1 MAALEGAV
9 SDPSLLCDLEGS
21 GPVAALEEEF
31 ARLCGRRYA
40 LAVSSGTAAVHAALL
55 AAGVGPG
62 DEVITTPY
70 SWPQT
75 LSPILFTGATPVFA
89 DIDPNTWHLAPES
102 VIARITAKTKAIVVA
117 HLFGRMA
124 DMVRLEEI
132 AASTGMVLIADA
144 THALGA
150 NLHGRPA
157 GAWGDMACFSLGRGK
172 LVSAGEGG
180 MLVTDD
186 DSLFEKA
193 VALTQHPDRL
203 WRLTGKRG
211 SSGLGLNYRLHP
223 LLAVLAQASIME
235 MGNRLLHRRR
245 VEAVF
250 WDGVRQQEGNQQ
262 EDVLLAQAG
271 QPGGETAAYGIPL
284 TYASEDETAREA
296 LCRAAQEQGIPLRCG
311 PVGRPLHLR
320 LDGLEYPKPVPHP
333 SWERGSCPVAE
344 SRCQHHEFWALSALD
359 MDGIQAETAW
369 EMGQRLAR
377 LAVNI
382 R

>member
-1 MAALEGAV
+1 M

-31 ARLCGRRYA
+31 VRLCGRRYA

-89 DIDPNTWHLAPES
+89 DIDPNTWHLSPES
-102 VIARITAKTKAIVVA
+102 VIARITARTKAIVVA

-132 AASTGMVLIADA
+132 AADAGVVLIADA
-144 THALGA
+144 AHALGA
-150 NLHGRPA
+150 SLHGRPA
-157 GAWGDMACFSLGRGK
+157 GAWGDMACLSLGRGK

-180 MLVTDD
+180 VLLTDD
-186 DSLFEKA
+186 EALYEKE
-193 VALTQHPDRL
+193 VALTQHPERL
-203 WRLTGKRG
+203 WRLTGQRG
-211 SSGLGLNYRLHP
+211 SGLSLNYRLHP
-223 LLAVLAQASIME
+223 LMAVLALASLRE
-235 MGNRLLHRRR
+235 LARRLVHRHKVYTVFFQGLEGSRLLRAQGRI
-245 VEAVF
+245 
-250 WDGVRQQEGNQQ
+250 DGEEPASYGLPLSVIPGSDRE
-262 EDVLLAQAG
+262 ELCRLAQ
-271 QPGGETAAYGIPL
+271 EKSMPL
-284 TYASEDETAREA
+284 
-296 LCRAAQEQGIPLRCG
+296 QCG

-320 LDGLEYPKPVPHP
+320 LIGLEYPKLPSHP
-333 SWERGSCPVAE
+333 SWEHGSCPAAE
-344 SRCQHHEFWALSALD
+344 SRCQQHELWALSALD
-359 MDGIQAETAW
+359 MDSMQAETAW

-377 LAVNI
+377 LAAAM